1 MKKLILPIIAIAAF
15 FVSCD
20 SAPQGDNATVTDEK
34 TAADSNGVAM
44 TIDTSA
50 SSIGFTG
57 WGVGK
62 NHPGKFKL
70 TTGSV
75 TVKDGNIS
83 SGTFSININSMSM
96 DQPEEM
102 FQTNL
107 KGHLLSADFFDATV
121 HPEAKFEI
129 TGTEAYTPTA
139 GDTSVVA
146 GANTKI
152 SGNLTLKGITKN
164 VTFPAKVD
172 VSENAITAAANFDID
187 RTLWDMNYNGDKE
200 SAKDK
205 FIAHEVNISLNITAK
220 K

>member
-1 MKKLILPIIAIAAF
+1 MKKIILPIIAIAAF

-20 SAPQGDNATVTDEK
+20 SAPEGDNATVTDEK
-34 TAADSNGVAM
+34 TAADSVGVAM
-44 TIDTSA
+44 TIDTT
-50 SSIGFTG
+50 SSVIGFTG

-62 NHPGKFKL
+62 NHPGKFRL
-70 TTGSV
+70 NNGTL
-75 TVKDGNIS
+75 TVKDGKIA
-83 SGTFSININSMSM
+83 SGTFNININSMSM
-96 DQPEEM
+96 DQQEEM

-107 KGHLLSADFFDATV
+107 RGHLLSADFFDGAV

-129 TGTEAYTPTA
+129 TGTEPFTPTA

-146 GANTKI
+146 GANAKI

-172 VSENAITAAANFDID
+172 ITETAVNATANFDID

-205 FIAHEVNISLNITAK
+205 FIAHEVNISLNVSAK

>member
-1 MKKLILPIIAIAAF
+1 MKKLILPIIALATF
-15 FVSCD
+15 FVACD
-20 SAPQGDNATVTDEK
+20 SAPEGDKATVTDEK
-34 TAADSNGVAM
+34 TAADSAGISM
-44 TIDTSA
+44 TIDTANSTV
-50 SSIGFTG
+50 GFTG

-70 TTGSV
+70 NNGSL
-75 TVKDGNIS
+75 TVKEGKIT
-83 SGTFSININSMSM
+83 SGTFSINVNSIAMEE
-96 DQPEEM
+96 QGEM

-107 KGHLLSADFFDATV
+107 RGHLLSADFFDATA

-172 VSENAITAAANFDID
+172 VTETGVSATANFDID
-187 RTLWDMNYNGDKE
+187 RTQWDMVYNGDKE

-205 FIAHEVNISLNITAK
+205 FIAHEVNIRLNVTGK

>member
-1 MKKLILPIIAIAAF
+1 MNKIILPIIALAAIL
-15 FVSCD
+15 VSCD
-20 SAPQGDNATVTDEK
+20 TAPQGDNATVTDEK
-34 TAADSNGVAM
+34 TAADSVGVAM
-44 TIDTSA
+44 NVDTA
-50 SSIGFTG
+50 SSTIGFTG

-70 TTGSV
+70 NSGTL
-75 TVKDGNIS
+75 TVKDGKVA
-83 SGTFSININSMSM
+83 SGSFSININTMSM
-96 DQPEEM
+96 DQQDEM

-107 KGHLLSADFFDATV
+107 RGHLLSADFFDAAN

-129 TGTEAYTPTA
+129 TGSEAYTPTA

-152 SGNLTLKGITKN
+152 SGNLTIKGITKN

-172 VSENAITAAANFDID
+172 VTETGVNAVANFDID
-187 RTLWDMNYNGDKE
+187 RTLWEMNYNGDKE

-205 FIAHEVNISLNITAK
+205 FIAHEVNIRLNIAAK

>member
-1 MKKLILPIIAIAAF
+1 M
-15 FVSCD
+15 
-20 SAPQGDNATVTDEK
+20 N
-34 TAADSNGVAM
+34 
-44 TIDTSA
+44 IDTT
-50 SSIGFTG
+50 SSTVGFTG

-70 TTGSV
+70 SMGNL
-75 TVKDGNIS
+75 TVKDGKVA
-83 SGTFSININSMSM
+83 SGTFTININSLAMEE
-96 DQPEEM
+96 QGEM

-107 KGHLLSADFFDATV
+107 KGHLLSADFFDAAV

-129 TGTEAYTPTA
+129 TGSEAYTPTA
-139 GDTSVVA
+139 GDTSVVT

-152 SGNLTLKGITKN
+152 SGNLTIKGIAKN

-172 VSENAITAAANFDID
+172 VTESGVTAIANFDID
-187 RTLWDMNYNGDKE
+187 RTQWDMHYNDDKE

-205 FIAHEVNISLNITAK
+205 FIAHEVNIRLNISAK